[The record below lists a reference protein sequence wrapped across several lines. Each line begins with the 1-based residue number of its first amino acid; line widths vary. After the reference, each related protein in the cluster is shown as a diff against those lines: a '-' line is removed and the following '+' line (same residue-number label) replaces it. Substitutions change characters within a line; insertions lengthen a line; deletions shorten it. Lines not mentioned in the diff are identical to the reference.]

1 MGCTSLTS
9 LLVIRSDGE
18 QVIYAAS
25 QCTSFQQRYDVA
37 SFRSSLLLPC
47 QEFQLRCM
55 HTRESSNR
63 NPVSFTCICIYIY
76 AYVGH
81 CRTTDEEVHVEHAG
95 IQTRWLRCFY
105 LSLNRL
111 PTSSKPVDLQVMR
124 LAEDLLNSLEMG
136 WAKTL

>member
-1 MGCTSLTS
+1 MSRVSASLYAYQR
-9 LLVIRSDGE
+9 VIQPE
-18 QVIYAAS
+18 PCIIYM
-25 QCTSFQQRYDVA
+25 Y
-37 SFRSSLLLPC
+37 
-47 QEFQLRCM
+47 M
-55 HTRESSNR
+55 Y
-63 NPVSFTCICIYIY
+63 IYIY